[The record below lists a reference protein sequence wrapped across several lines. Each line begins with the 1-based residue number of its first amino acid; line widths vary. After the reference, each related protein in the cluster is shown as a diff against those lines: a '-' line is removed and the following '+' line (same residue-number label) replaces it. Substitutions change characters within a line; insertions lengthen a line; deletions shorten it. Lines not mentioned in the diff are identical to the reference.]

1 MVVFLYRPCFTS
13 KSFSLWSYWRGARLD
28 PINVVKKISIFG
40 DPQVGKTAL
49 IQRFLFD
56 RYGEDYTPTY
66 GTSVYKKDV
75 PVKDPSGATQ
85 GYKVTLLI
93 WDMPGN
99 KRYTVLHKA
108 YYRGAEGGFV
118 IMDAAEPSTL
128 ASVPEWVS
136 LFREVVGPVPIILLV
151 NKWDMV
157 DKASYDM
164 GPVRR
169 VCKELDIGS
178 MFSSGKSG
186 ENVKDMFLNL
196 TEAILQVRP
205 F

>member
-1 MVVFLYRPCFTS
+1 
-13 KSFSLWSYWRGARLD
+13 
-28 PINVVKKISIFG
+28 
-40 DPQVGKTAL
+40 
-49 IQRFLFD
+49 
-56 RYGEDYTPTY
+56 
-66 GTSVYKKDV
+66 
-75 PVKDPSGATQ
+75 
-85 GYKVTLLI
+85 
-93 WDMPGN
+93 
-99 KRYTVLHKA
+99 
-108 YYRGAEGGFV
+108 
-118 IMDAAEPSTL
+118 MDAAEPSTL